1 MIRVHPKKKEKNILY
16 ITKKFSSICKIS
28 KNEDLIKDIA
38 KSEIVV
44 GWNSMAMYIAH
55 KLGKKVMHILPR
67 NFKDNILPIK
77 NILYL
82 EKK

>member
-1 MIRVHPKKKEKNILY
+1 MFRKMLLLGAVSALFAFALAGPNF
-16 ITKKFSSICKIS
+16 T
-28 KNEDLIKDIA
+28 KDIA